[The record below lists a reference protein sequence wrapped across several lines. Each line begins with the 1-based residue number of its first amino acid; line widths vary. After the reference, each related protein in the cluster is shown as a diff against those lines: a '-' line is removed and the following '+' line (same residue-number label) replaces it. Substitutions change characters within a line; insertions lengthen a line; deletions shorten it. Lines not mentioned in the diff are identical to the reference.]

1 MTLAN
6 KIKQSLALFTAAILV
21 VVGFAATPQAAL
33 AGDKVHKIAIHVDQ
47 RDPKVMNMALNN
59 VVNLQ
64 KYYAAKGEKVVLEV
78 VAYGPGLH
86 MFRADTSPVK
96 ARIEKM
102 GLEFDNLQFSACGNT
117 HRKMSAKAGKKI
129 KLMSEA
135 KMVPSGVVRLIELQE
150 KGYSY
155 IRP

>member
-1 MTLAN
+1 MKKLKLTAT
-6 KIKQSLALFTAAILV
+6 FMAAIIGLFGMV
-21 VVGFAATPQAAL
+21 FASVSSASAEEK
-33 AGDKVHKIAIHVDQ
+33 KVHRVAVHVSQ
-47 RDPKVMNMALNN
+47 NDPRVMNMALNN

-64 KYYAAKGEKVVLEV
+64 KYYASKGEKVIVEV

-86 MFRADTSPVK
+86 MFRSDTSPVK

-102 GLEFDNLQFSACGNT
+102 SLEFDNLQFSACGNT

-129 KLMSEA
+129 ALLSEA
-135 KMVPSGVVRLIELQE
+135 KMVPSGVIQLITLQE
-150 KGYSY
+150 NGYSY

>member
-1 MTLAN
+1 MKMKLSALFAAA
-6 KIKQSLALFTAAILV
+6 LALFVLAVSAPVTAI
-21 VVGFAATPQAAL
+21 
-33 AGDKVHKIAIHVDQ
+33 AGEKVHRIAVHVDQ
-47 RDPKVMNMALNN
+47 NDPRVMNMALNN
-59 VVNLQ
+59 VVNLN
-64 KYYAAKGEKVVLEV
+64 KYYASKGEKVIVEV

-102 GLEFDNLQFSACGNT
+102 GLEFGNLKFSACGNT

-129 KLMSEA
+129 EIMSEA
-135 KMVPSGVVRLIELQE
+135 QMVPSGVVQLIELQE